1 MNRPMARLARPDGR
15 ASNLSEPSM
24 PNPDLNPPHLGP
36 DRNMAFQMASII
48 FRMEQDLRNFTLR
61 KLDITYIH
69 FRVLQYLLEEDG
81 KNISEIARA
90 TAVRPAVLSRVVSQ
104 MEERALAVRK
114 GDPDDNRS
122 TRVYLTDL
130 GRDKYAQ
137 AWPDAYKIIQH
148 ALEVLDADERAA
160 LGVSLKKIADHVC
173 RY

>member
-1 MNRPMARLARPDGR
+1 MNRPVARLARPDGLV
-15 ASNLSEPSM
+15 SNLSEPSM
-24 PNPDLNPPHLGP
+24 STPDLNPPHLGP

-104 MEERALAVRK
+104 MEERALAERK
-114 GDPDDNRS
+114 GDPHDNRS

-130 GRDKYAQ
+130 GRAKYAQ
-137 AWPDAYKIIQH
+137 AWPDAHKIIQH
-148 ALEVLDADERAA
+148 ALEVLEPEERAA
-160 LGVSLKKIADHVC
+160 LGVSLKKMADHVC